1 MLKSKKTINK
11 PFGKRLS
18 TGKANQRFKGTVKT
32 MFHLAA
38 CTEQSRGEIQTD

>member
-11 PFGKRLS
+11 PFGQRLT
-18 TGKANQRFKGTVKT
+18 TGKANQRFKGTIKT

-38 CTEQSRGEIQTD
+38 CSEQSRGDIKSA